1 MGAGGGDGVGVEGE
15 FEPGTTT
22 LEHFVRM
29 NVDCCVVVRV
39 S

>member
-1 MGAGGGDGVGVEGE
+1 MGAGGGDGVGVEGG
-15 FEPGTTT
+15 FEPVMTT

-39 S
+39 F